1 MTVLNPPTTTTFRHF
16 VFAAGLALTVLAGDT
31 GMARAASDNDPVD
44 AAPLDIPGAAGHSM
58 KFDHSDSTQ
67 PTNDPLNLLTPA
79 PLPDTSLAPSQL
91 PAPDA
96 AILRV
101 YFAAD
106 ASILDDK
113 SIADVTAFA
122 DAFKER
128 GGRVRL
134 RGYAGPPGSSNSNM
148 RRLSLRRVLA
158 VRDFLI
164 TQGISAE
171 RMTVQALGGV
181 KDTGP
186 QDRVDILKPGR

>member
-1 MTVLNPPTTTTFRHF
+1 MTVLNHPTTTTFRHL
-16 VFAAGLALTVLAGDT
+16 VFAAGLALSVLAGNADT
-31 GMARAASDNDPVD
+31 ALAAGDNGPVD
-44 AAPLDIPGAAGHSM
+44 AAPLDIPGDMGHSM
-58 KFDHSDSTQ
+58 KFDHSDSAQ

-101 YFAAD
+101 SFAAD
-106 ASILDDK
+106 TSTLDDK
-113 SIADVTAFA
+113 AIADVTAFA
-122 DAFKER
+122 DTFKER

-134 RGYAGPPGSSNSNM
+134 RGYAGPAGSSSSNM

-164 TQGISAE
+164 AQGISAE

-181 KDTGP
+181 KDSGP